1 MDKRKLLH
9 LSILWV
15 IYGSLINRFI
25 WSNQLIAVI
34 PDILLCIL
42 LFMEKPRKEK
52 KQSAIICRQGC
63 DIRLLQH
70 IDIGSNFFTHK
81 FYPHDCHN
89 MGCQAI
95 LSLWFNGLY
104 DSTLF

>member
-52 KQSAIICRQGC
+52 NN
-63 DIRLLQH
+63 LQLYVGKAV
-70 IDIGSNFFTHK
+70 ISVFYSILILGVISSLISFT
-81 FYPHDCHN
+81 P
-89 MGCQAI
+89 
-95 LSLWFNGLY
+95 
-104 DSTLF
+104 